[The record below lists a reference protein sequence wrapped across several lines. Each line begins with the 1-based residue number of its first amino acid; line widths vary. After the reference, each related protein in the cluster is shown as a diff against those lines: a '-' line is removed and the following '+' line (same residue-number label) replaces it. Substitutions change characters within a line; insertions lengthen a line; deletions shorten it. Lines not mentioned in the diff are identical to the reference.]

1 MSKAGVWV
9 GFIVNKWTH
18 MSCGYANSGFNRYHL
33 CSQMHQHVTGE
44 LTYAITEIN
53 YSNVL

>member
-1 MSKAGVWV
+1 MPGS
-9 GFIVNKWTH
+9 
-18 MSCGYANSGFNRYHL
+18 YANSGFNRYHL

-44 LTYAITEIN
+44 LTYATTEIN